1 MRSTARTA
9 GSRQQAED
17 ASLPPA
23 VRRNGWLA
31 MRAAA
36 HTRRAASSLSV
47 SHGREGADRG
57 PHHELRVPRPPHE
70 GGQVEWPQAVKA
82 GWRTGHI
89 PNPLGRRAPRRCGRA
104 RAAAHARQRHARGR
118 GRAGR
123 LLRRG
128 HRGALPR
135 KPSRPPLP
143 PPPALPLAPAPSPG
157 VPAKGWRSSAG
168 SATRARLVA
177 PPALSVPSSC
187 PAAASLP
194 VGAAAGAPP
203 ETPVSCAA
211 PAVCPELP
219 SPPGAATD
227 SAPAELAPPA
237 LPAAAACAAAPPP
250 PPAWPCARVATVSC
264 QGFGRNLQ
272 VRCQGEALRPQG
284 PAHLRG
290 GARWLRE
297 LHCRVSSQVGR
308 RGPRLRRVQ
317 QPPAG
322 LAGGTLRAQPEVTAQ
337 DGLPTRSWQPSCGA
351 AGLHPACSGFCGT
364 QAGQISPRS

>member
-135 KPSRPPLP
+135 KPFRHC
-143 PPPALPLAPAPSPG
+143 
-157 VPAKGWRSSAG
+157 R
-168 SATRARLVA
+168 
-177 PPALSVPSSC
+177 
-187 PAAASLP
+187 AAAA
-194 VGAAAGAPP
+194 AAAGIATGASAVARRAGQGLAQQRRVSDAREAGGAPGIERP
-203 ETPVSCAA
+203 KQLPGRGLTARRSRSGRAA
-211 PAVCPELP
+211 R
-219 SPPGAATD
+219 D
-227 SAPAELAPPA
+227 SRE
-237 LPAAAACAAAPPP
+237 
-250 PPAWPCARVATVSC
+250 
-264 QGFGRNLQ
+264 
-272 VRCQGEALRPQG
+272 
-284 PAHLRG
+284 LRG
-290 GARWLRE
+290 ASCL
-297 LHCRVSSQVGR
+297 
-308 RGPRLRRVQ
+308 PRA
-317 QPPAG
+317 P
-322 LAGGTLRAQPEVTAQ
+322 
-337 DGLPTRSWQPSCGA
+337 
-351 AGLHPACSGFCGT
+351 
-364 QAGQISPRS
+364 